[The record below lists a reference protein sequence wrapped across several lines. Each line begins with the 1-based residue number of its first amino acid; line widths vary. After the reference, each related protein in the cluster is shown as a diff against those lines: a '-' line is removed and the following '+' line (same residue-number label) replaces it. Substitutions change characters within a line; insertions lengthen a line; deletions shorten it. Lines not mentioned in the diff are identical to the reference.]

1 MDGSIKKNS
10 AFVKKCK
17 NINYENIEGLLKELS
32 GLKVVKYLDE
42 IVGSLC
48 ENKFSKSSDSLAA
61 ARLCVELHLRYE
73 DFGQSI
79 LKAIWG
85 KVTYIIVDNLMA
97 NINFDPCADAK
108 EETGRISKVKTW
120 VRFLT
125 ELFLLGFENDLRSDM
140 IIKVLE
146 AMVIV

>member
-1 MDGSIKKNS
+1 
-10 AFVKKCK
+10 
-17 NINYENIEGLLKELS
+17 
-32 GLKVVKYLDE
+32 
-42 IVGSLC
+42 
-48 ENKFSKSSDSLAA
+48 
-61 ARLCVELHLRYE
+61 
-73 DFGQSI
+73 
-79 LKAIWG
+79 
-85 KVTYIIVDNLMA
+85 MA

-120 VRFLT
+120 TRFLT